1 MNTLIDSELVLYK
14 YRYRTDL
21 LQERDCLYD
30 FLPTP
35 ITGRNHVPTFNP
47 PTISS
52 LYPSLYPPYIPSP
65 IRLASVARN
74 GQKSSSKTKLFQRSM
89 IKFLESHTNHLVC
102 PINSEGN
109 KNLII
114 PKKISKTRKLSQ
126 PKDCNIQY

>member
-1 MNTLIDSELVLYK
+1 MNTLIDSELILYK

-47 PTISS
+47 PT
-52 LYPSLYPPYIPSP
+52 LYLSYIPPYILLISP

-126 PKDCNIQY
+126 SKDCNIQY